1 MRQGPR
7 SGLGLSRRRWEVAI
21 LYGIG
26 RREQELLLG
35 AGQTMRVLISY
46 GSHWFLWYMRR
57 LAERPGNL
65 AFVLRQLLSS

>member
-1 MRQGPR
+1 MP
-7 SGLGLSRRRWEVAI
+7 
-21 LYGIG
+21 YGIG

-35 AGQTMRVLISY
+35 AGHTMRVLISY

-57 LAERPGNL
+57 LAEHPGNL